1 MGKPIT
7 TQAPGICFAFP
18 DVCLTPAPPSPPI
31 PIPYPNI
38 GQLADAQGVASTV
51 LAGGNP
57 VVTSNSN
64 IPTTTGD
71 EAGSS
76 GGVTSGTTKGKV
88 EFVTFSN
95 TVLAEDGNVVRMFDT
110 TKQNNGNAVGN
121 VLGGFPTVL
130 VGD

>member
-7 TQAPGICFAFP
+7 TKSQGICFAFP
-18 DVCLTPAPPSPPI
+18 DVCSTPAAPSPI

-38 GQLADAQGVASTV
+38 GQLSQVQDPTETV
-51 LAGGNP
+51 LVGGNP
-57 VVTSNSN
+57 VVTSKSN

-71 EAGSS
+71 EAGTAN
-76 GGVTSGTTKGKV
+76 GPTSFAGKV

-95 TVLAEDGNVVRMFDT
+95 TVFAEDGNVVRMFDT
-110 TKQNNGNAVGN
+110 TKQNQGNAVGN
-121 VLGGFPTVL
+121 VLSGIPTVL